1 MADTVYNRFKYRN
14 VTGATIV
21 GTADFRMLLLETT
34 AAGAFNPDL
43 DSVTDLLA
51 VGGVAELTATNYARG
66 TLAGE
71 TAGAGP
77 DDINDRANIDFTAQV
92 FATLGVASGVDGSV
106 VAAVI
111 YDEGG
116 GADATRWLVSY
127 HDSGFPVVTNGQN
140 LTVDTPNDWL
150 RLT

>member
-1 MADTVYNRFKYRN
+1 MSDIVYNRFKYRS
-14 VTGATIV
+14 VTGATVV

-34 AAGAFNPDL
+34 AAGAFDPDL
-43 DSVTDLLA
+43 DSVADLLA
-51 VGGVAELTATNYARG
+51 VGSVAELTATNYARAA
-66 TLAGE
+66 LAGE
-71 TAGAGP
+71 SAGAGP
-77 DDINDRANIDFTAQV
+77 DDTNNRVNVDFTDQV
-92 FATLGVASGVDGSV
+92 FTSLGVAAGTDGSV

-116 GADATRWLVSY
+116 GTDASRWLVSY

-140 LTVDTPNDWL
+140 FTVATPNDWM

>member
-1 MADTVYNRFKYRN
+1 MADTVYNRWKYRN

-34 AAGAFNPDL
+34 AAGAFDPDV
-43 DSVTDLLA
+43 DDVAALLA

-66 TLAGE
+66 TMAGE

-77 DDINDRANIDFTAQV
+77 DDANNRVNVDFTAQV
-92 FATLGVASGVDGSV
+92 FATLGVPAGTDGSV

-116 GADATRWLVSY
+116 GTDGTRYLVSY
-127 HDSGFPVVTNGQN
+127 HDSGFPIVTNGQN

>member
-1 MADTVYNRFKYRN
+1 
-14 VTGATIV
+14 
-21 GTADFRMLLLETT
+21 MLLLETT
-34 AAGAFNPDL
+34 AAGAYDPDL
-43 DSVTDLLA
+43 DDVAALLA
-51 VGGVAELTATNYARG
+51 VGGVAELTATNYARA

-71 TAGAGP
+71 TLSGGP
-77 DDINDRANIDFTAQV
+77 DDANNRVNLDCNDVVFTS
-92 FATLGVASGVDGSV
+92 LGVAGGTDGSV

-116 GADATRWLVSY
+116 GTDGTRYLISY

-140 LTVDTPNDWL
+140 FTVATPNDVM

>member
-1 MADTVYNRFKYRN
+1 MADKVYNRFKYRN
-14 VTGATIV
+14 AHGDTII

-34 AAGAFNPDL
+34 AAGAFDPDL
-43 DSVTDLLA
+43 DSVADLLA

-71 TAGAGP
+71 AVAV
-77 DDINDRANIDFTAQV
+77 DDANDRANADFTDQV
-92 FATLGVASGVDGSV
+92 FATLGVAAGTDGSV
-106 VAAVI
+106 VAAVV

-140 LTVDTPNDWL
+140 LTVATPNDWM